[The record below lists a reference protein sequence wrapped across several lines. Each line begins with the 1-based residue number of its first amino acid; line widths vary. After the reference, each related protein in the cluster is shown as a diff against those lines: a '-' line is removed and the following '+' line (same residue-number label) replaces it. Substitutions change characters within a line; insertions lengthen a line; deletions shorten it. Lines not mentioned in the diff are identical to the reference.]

1 MNETLLV
8 LHFIGLA
15 LGLSASFANMAMGR
29 LIAAAPPNEKAVL
42 GRFPPVMGRFGGAGL
57 LLLWATGL
65 ALLFRKWGGFALLG
79 GWFHAKLTMVV
90 LLTLTVGYIHMQ
102 EARARRGDT
111 SAMARIVPAA
121 RLAFLAAILAVVFAV
136 MTFG

>member
-1 MNETLLV
+1 MNDALLV

-29 LIAAAPPNEKAVL
+29 LIATAPPNEKAVL
-42 GRFPPVMGRFGGAGL
+42 GRFPPVMGRLGGAGL

-65 ALLFRKWGGFALLG
+65 TLLFRKWGGFALLA

-90 LLTLTVGYIHMQ
+90 LLTLVVGFIHMQ
-102 EARARRGDT
+102 EARARRGDAT
-111 SAMARIVPAA
+111 AMARIVPAA
-121 RLAFLAAILAVVFAV
+121 RLGFLLAILAVVFAV
-136 MTFG
+136 MTFH